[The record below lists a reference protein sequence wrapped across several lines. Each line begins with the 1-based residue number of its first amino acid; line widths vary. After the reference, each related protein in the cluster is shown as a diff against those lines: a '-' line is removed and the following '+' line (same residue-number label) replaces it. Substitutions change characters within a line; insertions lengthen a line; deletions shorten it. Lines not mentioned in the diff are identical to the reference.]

1 MVRKIKYLLQTP
13 GFEKYGNNLITVNV
27 NQTCV
32 TTLEKI
38 FINMKDSFLPFH
50 DHFYCAYV

>member
-1 MVRKIKYLLQTP
+1 MNVMGMETIWTAS
-13 GFEKYGNNLITVNV
+13 V